1 MKLKIKIK
9 EVKEERRPLTIEE
22 RCMHSVA
29 TNPDYIDSY
38 RGEVSRRLDKIGF
51 VKRVHD
57 GDIDGVFRTETIR
70 DATPAEIMAY
80 HCIKIHDECG
90 LKVNECDTCVMN
102 IWAYSTCGMGKLF
115 LKSTKILKDK
125 EIILELV

>member
-9 EVKEERRPLTIEE
+9 EVKDEERRLTVEE
-22 RCMHSVA
+22 QCMFSKSQSTCGGILTVLA
-29 TNPDYIDSY
+29 T
-38 RGEVSRRLDKIGF
+38 DKLRKLGF
-51 VKRVHD
+51 VKLVK
-57 GDIDGVFRTETIR
+57 GVDVGLFHTETVR

-102 IWAYSTCGMGKLF
+102 IWAYCTCGIGKLF

-125 EIILELV
+125 EIILEVV